1 MAAKRC
7 AHVQWDRLL
16 SARPAVLAASMACP
30 PRARALELA
39 PLHWSATSSRDDIK
53 ASLAENP
60 YRALTLLG

>member
-1 MAAKRC
+1 
-7 AHVQWDRLL
+7 
-16 SARPAVLAASMACP
+16 VLAASMACP